1 MLRPRYTQALA
12 ASAAGMVL
20 AVACLARLA
29 HQPGVLLEDMPADF
43 NSGALFK
50 GSDRATLKVS
60 PHRLQQLRLRKLDD
74 VHADFNSEI
83 PMATPGWQYD
93 NYANLNPE
101 VDAEPELT
109 KAGKLND
116 AVGFSTWSGPT
127 NSYSPPIQGGRFGT
141 SNELDGTTMGAVF
154 KTPAQTSM
162 LKKKSLDPLPG
173 FVPTYKV
180 GGDPLPGFV
189 PTFKAPARRAEWGS
203 RLPPAEGGRAAV
215 RQRLLSRAARRGQL
229 YYTGSSTPGQGYYAD
244 LVTNPRESPE
254 EFLAAQEER
263 EAAAAELVGVDGR
276 RAGALFQAPG
286 AAVRARAL
294 ALKRYAGLGMPML
307 FCPRD
312 GSGGSHC
319 GYGGVDT
326 SEEAYADPDP
336 LAIIGEQ
343 VWHPGPTN
351 YGPDSP
357 AVWLPEEDMLDDPTL
372 VRQVW
377 PDWPPPSKKR

>member
-1 MLRPRYTQALA
+1 MFRPRYTQALA
-12 ASAAGMVL
+12 ASAAGVVL

-29 HQPGVLLEDMPADF
+29 HQPGVLLDDM
-43 NSGALFK
+43 
-50 GSDRATLKVS
+50 
-60 PHRLQQLRLRKLDD
+60 
-74 VHADFNSEI
+74 HADFNSEI

>member
-1 MLRPRYTQALA
+1 MRPSYTQALA

-29 HQPGVLLEDMPADF
+29 HQPGVLLDDMHADF

-50 GSDRATLKVS
+50 GSDRATSKVS
-60 PHRLQQLRLRKLDD
+60 PHRLQQLRLKKVDD

-215 RQRLLSRAARRGQL
+215 RQRLS
-229 YYTGSSTPGQGYYAD
+229 
-244 LVTNPRESPE
+244 
-254 EFLAAQEER
+254 
-263 EAAAAELVGVDGR
+263 
-276 RAGALFQAPG
+276 
-286 AAVRARAL
+286 
-294 ALKRYAGLGMPML
+294 
-307 FCPRD
+307 
-312 GSGGSHC
+312 
-319 GYGGVDT
+319 
-326 SEEAYADPDP
+326 
-336 LAIIGEQ
+336 
-343 VWHPGPTN
+343 
-351 YGPDSP
+351 
-357 AVWLPEEDMLDDPTL
+357 
-372 VRQVW
+372 
-377 PDWPPPSKKR
+377 